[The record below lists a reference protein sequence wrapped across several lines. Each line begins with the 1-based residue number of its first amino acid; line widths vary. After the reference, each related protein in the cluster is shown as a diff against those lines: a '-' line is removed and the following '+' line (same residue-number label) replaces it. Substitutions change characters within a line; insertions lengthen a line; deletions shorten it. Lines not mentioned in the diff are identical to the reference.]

1 MIILTA
7 STTQKI
13 KAYSTH
19 MDVANSLL
27 ALMDYY
33 HVTSLAEITEEMG
46 IHFLQLLQN
55 GDIIIGGFYYG

>member
-1 MIILTA
+1 MVILTT

-19 MDVANSLL
+19 MDIANSLL

>member
-1 MIILTA
+1 MVILTT

-13 KAYSTH
+13 KAYTTH
-19 MDVANSLL
+19 MDIANSLL

-55 GDIIIGGFYYG
+55 GDITIGGFYYG